1 MPTKLV
7 HLTLMETT
15 CALKSLALV
24 VTLTALTLISVLK
37 LEFVDSAKVETVLLD
52 TRVMSNPI
60 QKLEESVKQ

>member
-1 MPTKLV
+1 
-7 HLTLMETT
+7 METT

-37 LEFVDSAKVETVLLD
+37 LEFVDFAKVETVLLD